1 MQQSLKNSLNLSNEF
16 RLKELNDPIN
26 YEVSLR
32 ESVPELSEVPLRF
45 VYKERKIRERDSL
58 GGYRFYS
65 DNLKKRKN
73 PTEEYRK
80 QLEEELI
87 KKKQMLSEYESNGG
101 HLSQEQIDSLK
112 NKSSFL
118 PNNTLNQNFYSMSYF
133 NDVNNIKEKDIEYYQ
148 NLSANDNLLKV
159 LDSQVDLLKQKGNE
173 QFKKLSQS
181 DEYNHLSKTKK
192 YGRLLKDREN
202 GLEEPGVYTQF
213 LSANNNKIQTLK
225 HVITQDKPEYMPL
238 DELQKMKEEHE
249 KELLDIEDEY
259 YGRKKISEEE
269 LRRQREEKKRLQRL
283 KQLNNMIQR
292 PGYNNDK
299 PLEEKDYEFINKYN
313 DYLINKQGNVDK
325 IGYEEEWNT
334 TKVKSLN
341 ANGIVD
347 RNDGLPGY
355 LDQDDYKLYYYDI
368 NEEGGELNFERPLKT
383 HKKYIE
389 KNF

>member
-26 YEVSLR
+26 YEVILR

-58 GGYRFYS
+58 GGYRFHS

-73 PTEEYRK
+73 ATEEYRK

-133 NDVNNIKEKDIEYYQ
+133 NDVNNIIEKDIEYYQ

-269 LRRQREEKKRLQRL
+269 LRRQR
-283 KQLNNMIQR
+283 
-292 PGYNNDK
+292 
-299 PLEEKDYEFINKYN
+299 
-313 DYLINKQGNVDK
+313 
-325 IGYEEEWNT
+325 
-334 TKVKSLN
+334 
-341 ANGIVD
+341 
-347 RNDGLPGY
+347 
-355 LDQDDYKLYYYDI
+355 
-368 NEEGGELNFERPLKT
+368 
-383 HKKYIE
+383 
-389 KNF
+389 